1 MEHSMIASVKG
12 TIAATHPRCII
23 VVGGVGLEVHVPER
37 DLALLDEGM
46 TEVAL
51 FTHLYVRED
60 RLVLYGF
67 LRPEDR
73 ELFSRLLSVSG
84 IGPKVALAMLSTH
97 QAGQI
102 ITAVQHEDIAVLVAV
117 PGLGRKTAE
126 RLVMELKDKLE
137 GLVAEGAA
145 VGRPSTVRDEALLAL
160 TALGMARSAAERAL
174 ESIDWGSMDDPG
186 VEIVVREALKHTG
199 GL

>member
-1 MEHSMIASVKG
+1 MIASVKG
-12 TIAATHPRCII
+12 TVAAIDPRCII
-23 VVGGVGLEVHVPER
+23 VVGGVGLEVHAPER
-37 DLALLDEGM
+37 DLALLEEGM
-46 TEVAL
+46 TEVAF

-67 LRPEDR
+67 LRREDR
-73 ELFSRLLSVSG
+73 ELFSKLLAVSG

-97 QAGQI
+97 HAGQI
-102 ITAVQHEDIAVLVAV
+102 VAAVRREDIAVLVAV
-117 PGLGRKTAE
+117 PGLGKKTAE

-137 GLVAEGAA
+137 DIEAGSAETE
-145 VGRPSTVRDEALLAL
+145 RPSSVRDEALLAL